1 MNSDKTATIEMDVR
15 GLTCPEPVLRTRKA
29 LDSVDCRAVNVLTDD
44 AACRDNVIRFAQNAG
59 HAVDST
65 TREDGAHLVRIMKS
79 APEEPG
85 RRSRDEV
92 TTKNQEPGDAGT
104 VMFITSDRIGHGA
117 DELGQLLMGL
127 FLRTLSEM
135 PTPPARLILA
145 NAGVKLAV
153 EGSAVLDHLRNIER
167 IGVKIGVCGTCLDYY
182 GLKDKVRVGAVS
194 NLYEVTEQ
202 LLAATKVISV

>member
-1 MNSDKTATIEMDVR
+1 MNPDETATIELDVR

-29 LDSVDCRAVNVLTDD
+29 LDSIDCGSVSVLTDD

-59 HAVDST
+59 CQAEST
-65 TREDGAHLVRIMKS
+65 TREDGSYLVSMVKTGPDAR
-79 APEEPG
+79 
-85 RRSRDEV
+85 
-92 TTKNQEPGDAGT
+92 QPGDTGT
-104 VMFITSDRIGHGA
+104 IIFITSDRLGHGA

-135 PTPPARLILA
+135 PARPARLILA

-153 EGSAVLDHLRNIER
+153 EGSTALVHLHSIER
-167 IGVKIGVCGTCLDYY
+167 TGVKVGVCGTCLDFYS
-182 GLKDKVRVGAVS
+182 LKDKVRAGTVS

-202 LLAATKVISV
+202 LLAASRVISL